1 MKESLKQYDR
11 DPAAIY
17 TWDSAYKKRGKRRLA
32 LALSGIVGVITLL
45 SIIKFLVGP

>member
-17 TWDSAYKKRGKRRLA
+17 TWNSVYKKRGKRRLA
-32 LALSGIVGVITLL
+32 LALSGIVSVLTLL
-45 SIIKFLVGP
+45 GIIKLLIGL